1 MALSRRALLSTAA
14 ALGAGLLPARAAE
27 KLKVSVFSKH
37 LRFLEGE
44 PLAAFTTG
52 LGFDGIDL
60 TVRKGGHVEPD
71 RVRQDLPKLVAILRR
86 KSLDVSMLTTD
97 IADADSPFVEEI
109 LSTMAELGIRHYRW
123 NGFRYEANTPIAR
136 QLDRLKPRVA
146 KLAALN
152 ARHKVTAMYHT
163 HSGTGLV
170 GASFW
175 DLRILL
181 DGLDPDAVGVN
192 YDVGHATVEGGLG
205 GWINSFNILLP
216 HLRGVAVK
224 DFLWAKNAAGRW
236 QPEWTPLVKGMVQL
250 QQFFKMLAATSF
262 AGPLQVHF
270 EYPLGGAEH
279 GNATITIS
287 QDEVA
292 AAMKRD
298 LQQVRT
304 YMRGV

>member
-1 MALSRRALLSTAA
+1 MI
-14 ALGAGLLPARAAE
+14 P
-27 KLKVSVFSKH
+27 KLF
-37 LRFLEGE
+37 RFLVIYKAKCYSRAGRSFPP
-44 PLAAFTTG
+44 PLLWDRAFSRPAPRTNSKSPSFRSTCDFWKANRWPPSPPASALTG
-52 LGFDGIDL
+52 SI

-86 KSLDVSMLTTD
+86 KGLDVPMVTTD
-97 IADADSPFVEEI
+97 IADTESPFADDI

-123 NGFRYEANTPIAR
+123 NGFRYDTGAPIGR
-136 QLDRLKPRVA
+136 QLDLKPRVA

-163 HSGTGLV
+163 HSGVGLV

-175 DLRILL
+175 DLHILL

-224 DFLWAKNAAGRW
+224 DFYWAKNAAGGGSSRNGRLSGGGQGRVLRGGGGGVLPVHCSCTSNIRW
-236 QPEWTPLVKGMVQL
+236 EAARTASRSSPSRRMKQPP
-250 QQFFKMLAATSF
+250 
-262 AGPLQVHF
+262 
-270 EYPLGGAEH
+270 
-279 GNATITIS
+279 
-287 QDEVA
+287 
-292 AAMKRD
+292 
-298 LQQVRT
+298 
-304 YMRGV
+304 

>member
-1 MALSRRALLSTAA
+1 
-14 ALGAGLLPARAAE
+14 LGAGLLPARAAE

-236 QPEWTPLVKGMVQL
+236 QPEWTPLGKGMVQL